1 MKSLVVGDQPVTL
14 SYQVKRWIDTDKH
27 GYWSGDHHIHAAGC
41 LHYAN
46 PTQGVRPQDMLR
58 HTMGE
63 DVKVG
68 CCLTWGPCFDYQ
80 KQFFSGRPDDVS
92 RYPYLMRYDVEVSG
106 FGSHFSGHL
115 NLLKLRNQIP
125 DGGESKDH
133 WPTLG
138 LNTLRWAKKQGAV
151 TGTAHSGSGLMAFDG
166 RTPGSDGPHGLP
178 HFNLPTFDG
187 IGAMEFIVDVTHQV
201 PGENGELVPAIDF
214 IATMNTPREAEWNIW
229 YHVLNCGL
237 DVVASGETDFPCM
250 SGERVG
256 IGRVYV
262 KLGGRLNYDD
272 WVEGLRAG
280 RSYISDGSGHLMDF
294 ERLAD
299 GSFAVNAAV
308 RREGGPPQEIELIVN
323 GLPVATQTV
332 PSDGTL
338 THLVFPKPEITR
350 SSWVAVRHFP
360 SAHTNPIKVIV
371 DGKPIRA
378 SKDSATWCLAAV
390 DQCWKQ
396 KGVTYAEAEQ
406 AEAKAAYEHARET
419 YRRIIAESEH

>member
-1 MKSLVVGDQPVTL
+1 
-14 SYQVKRWIDTDKH
+14 
-27 GYWSGDHHIHAAGC
+27 
-41 LHYAN
+41 
-46 PTQGVRPQDMLR
+46 
-58 HTMGE
+58 
-63 DVKVG
+63 
-68 CCLTWGPCFDYQ
+68 
-80 KQFFSGRPDDVS
+80 
-92 RYPYLMRYDVEVSG
+92 MRYDVEVSG

-332 PSDGTL
+332 PADGTL